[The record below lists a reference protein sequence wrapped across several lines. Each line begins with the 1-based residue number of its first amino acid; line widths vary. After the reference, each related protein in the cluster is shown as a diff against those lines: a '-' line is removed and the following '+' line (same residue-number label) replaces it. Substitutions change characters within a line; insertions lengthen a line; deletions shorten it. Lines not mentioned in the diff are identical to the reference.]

1 MPPRRR
7 PRRGKE
13 PSPEPDPS
21 PSPEPEVEEQEE
33 EEGDA
38 EEAQDGSPAGA
49 EADGA
54 EGEIVSLQ
62 FDEPL
67 TWRPG
72 KPIPVS
78 QLLPRLQRLFDELN
92 DMDQDRVDK
101 DSLTEVA
108 HALAQRNLLQHK
120 EPPIKAYVAVC
131 LVEILRVC
139 APDAPF
145 TEEQLKVSYLA
156 SGGFGGWPANGIVM
170 TVDIYVYYILHYTR
184 AKGPLPPLQ
193 QPAQA
198 CLGLP
203 LRGQEYTAA

>member
-1 MPPRRR
+1 MAPRRR
-7 PRRGKE
+7 PRRGKD
-13 PSPEPDPS
+13 PSPEPS
-21 PSPEPEVEEQEE
+21 PSPEPQVEEQEHE
-33 EEGDA
+33 ETGD
-38 EEAQDGSPAGA
+38 ETENESTAGA
-49 EADGA
+49 EADGL
-54 EGEIVSLQ
+54 EGELASLR

-78 QLLPRLQRLFDELN
+78 QLLPRLQRLFEELN

-120 EPPIKAYVAVC
+120 EPPIKAYVAAC

-145 TEEQLKVSYLA
+145 TEEQLKV
-156 SGGFGGWPANGIVM
+156 GIFH
-170 TVDIYVYYILHYTR
+170 L
-184 AKGPLPPLQ
+184 
-193 QPAQA
+193 
-198 CLGLP
+198 
-203 LRGQEYTAA
+203 

>member
-13 PSPEPDPS
+13 PTPEPESSPS
-21 PSPEPEVEEQEE
+21 PSPEPQIEEQEQEQE
-33 EEGDA
+33 EDVDEV
-38 EEAQDGSPAGA
+38 QNGSDAGA
-49 EADGA
+49 EAA
-54 EGEIVSLQ
+54 EGEIASLR

-78 QLLPRLQRLFDELN
+78 QLLPRLQRLFEELN

-120 EPPIKAYVAVC
+120 EPPIKAYVAAC

-145 TEEQLKVSYLA
+145 TEEQLKVSHCTRVRVCVSRVNGLA
-156 SGGFGGWPANGIVM
+156 MA
-170 TVDIYVYYILHYTR
+170 VDIHVYYFLHYTR
-184 AKGPLPPLQ
+184 P
-193 QPAQA
+193 
-198 CLGLP
+198 
-203 LRGQEYTAA
+203 